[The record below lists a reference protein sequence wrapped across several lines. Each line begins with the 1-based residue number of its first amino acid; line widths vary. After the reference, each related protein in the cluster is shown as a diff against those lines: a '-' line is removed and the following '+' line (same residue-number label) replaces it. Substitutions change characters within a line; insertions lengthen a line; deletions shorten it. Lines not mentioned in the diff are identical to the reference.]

1 MFRIEFSEFEYG
13 DIPINKKRELEH
25 NIAYSLLDKMLSEC
39 GINGKPYLMDNSI
52 HFSISHKNGFCAVG
66 LHDAPIGIDCEKID
80 PSFERKIPQFAK
92 RYFLGNEIKLLEEN
106 GNDALTFFK
115 IWTRKEAYIKKFGYN
130 ASYITKIDTTKEDI
144 ETSIHGEYIISIFK
158 WIKEF
163 RIHFF

>member
-39 GINGKPYLMDNSI
+39 GISEYEILKNENGKPYLKDNSI
-52 HFSISHKNGFCAVG
+52 HFSISHTNGFCAVC
-66 LHDAPIGIDCEKID
+66 LNDAPIGIDCEKID

-106 GNDALTFFK
+106 DYDALTFFK
-115 IWTRKEAYIKKFGYN
+115 IWTRKEAYIKKYGYN

-158 WIKEF
+158 
-163 RIHFF
+163 